1 MASNHN
7 KLKISGNVIKTDRVS
22 EDDYSNGINSEDQ
35 MINVRFESTEEGL
48 KAIYNAALVISLI
61 PESNNSSRI
70 QNTSESIVNLG
81 QFSHYL
87 GETYKLTENMQ
98 VTDDKDG
105 EIDVD
110 KITATYEKV
119 VSSENTNT
127 PETSGN
133 ARVTLENG
141 QESTENSS
149 GNNET
154 TGNVKKFLPTEVGT
168 YTVTYVVKD
177 SWGREAK
184 ASRTLTIQKGL
195 ERHELIFG
203 GRNGREQDIPAF
215 KLKLVEENNKPK
227 INFEALIDAQILATA
242 KSNYDYYGVEI
253 FRDTENTGVRNRI
266 VEVKVGVQ
274 DNPSNESFNMRNLVS
289 QDLEYGD
296 KIKFLQK

>member
-1 MASNHN
+1 M
-7 KLKISGNVIKTDRVS
+7 S
-22 EDDYSNGINSEDQ
+22 EDDYSNGINSEGQ

-48 KAIYNAALVISLI
+48 KAIYNAAPVISLV

-70 QNTSESIVNLG
+70 QNTSGSIVNLG
-81 QFSHYL
+81 GFSHYL
-87 GETYKLTENMQ
+87 SKTYKLTENMQ

-127 PETSGN
+127 PETSEN
-133 ARVTLENG
+133 ARAILENG

-154 TGNVKKFLPTEVGT
+154 TGNVKKSLPTEVGT

-203 GRNGREQDIPAF
+203 GRNISEQDLPAF

-227 INFEALIDAQILATA
+227 INFEALINDRILATS

-253 FRDTENTGVRNRI
+253 FRDTENTGVRNRL

>member
-22 EDDYSNGINSEDQ
+22 EDDYNNGINSEDQ
-35 MINVRFESTEEGL
+35 MINIRFESTEEGL
-48 KAIYNAALVISLI
+48 KASYNAAPVISLV

-81 QFSHYL
+81 GFSHYL

-110 KITATYEKV
+110 KITAT
-119 VSSENTNT
+119 
-127 PETSGN
+127 
-133 ARVTLENG
+133 
-141 QESTENSS
+141 
-149 GNNET
+149 
-154 TGNVKKFLPTEVGT
+154 
-168 YTVTYVVKD
+168 
-177 SWGREAK
+177 
-184 ASRTLTIQKGL
+184 IQKGL

-203 GRNGREQDIPAF
+203 GRNISEQDFPVF

-227 INFEALIDAQILATA
+227 INFEALINDRILATF
-242 KSNYDYYGVEI
+242 KSNYDYYGLEI
-253 FRDTENTGVRNRI
+253 FRDTENTGVRNRL
-266 VEVKVGVQ
+266 VEVKVEVQ

-289 QDLEYGD
+289 QDLEYED
-296 KIKFLQK
+296 KIKGDT

>member
-1 MASNHN
+1 MW
-7 KLKISGNVIKTDRVS
+7 L
-22 EDDYSNGINSEDQ
+22 
-35 MINVRFESTEEGL
+35 
-48 KAIYNAALVISLI
+48 
-61 PESNNSSRI
+61 P
-70 QNTSESIVNLG
+70 
-81 QFSHYL
+81 
-87 GETYKLTENMQ
+87 
-98 VTDDKDG
+98 
-105 EIDVD
+105 
-110 KITATYEKV
+110 
-119 VSSENTNT
+119 
-127 PETSGN
+127 N
-133 ARVTLENG
+133 ARATLENG

-154 TGNVKKFLPTEVGT
+154 TGNVKKSLPTEVGI

-203 GRNGREQDIPAF
+203 GRNGREQDLPAF

-274 DNPSNESFNMRNLVS
+274 DNPSNESFNMRRLVN
-289 QDLEYGD
+289 QDLKYGD
-296 KIKFLQK
+296 KIKIYARQTPNFGIKGEILGDVKEDYSDGVQNKMNLDYVQFEITKNGLIAIYNDTDLNDSIKNVITNIDRGGLQPFKIKFDISDNGSNTNNIGKIIVEGYSEPIIYEDRTNTLTIKLVDRKSVV